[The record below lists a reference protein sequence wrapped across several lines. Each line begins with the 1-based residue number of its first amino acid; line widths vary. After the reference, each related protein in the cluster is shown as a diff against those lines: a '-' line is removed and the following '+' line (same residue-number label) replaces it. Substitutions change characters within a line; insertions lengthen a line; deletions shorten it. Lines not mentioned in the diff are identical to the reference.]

1 MNVFYK
7 RFTKASSNDLRR
19 HLKAERGDYEM
30 LMEHTKV
37 LVDACGRVTPK
48 DMILYEEDVYDIVLA
63 IKEKKGRI

>member
-1 MNVFYK
+1 
-7 RFTKASSNDLRR
+7 
-19 HLKAERGDYEM
+19 M